1 MIRQLIA
8 CIALLG
14 CGALMA
20 ESPVAIAIH
29 GGAGTIDPA
38 KMSAEKEKAIR
49 EALDRAVHTGHGVL
63 VEGGSSLDAVAAA
76 INILEDA
83 PEFNAGRG
91 AVLTNRETIEMDASI
106 MDGATLD
113 AGAVGSVQGIR
124 HPINAARLV
133 LDESPHVMLI
143 GEGAEE
149 FARQHGVEF
158 KGEDWFRTEFRVDQL
173 RAIQADEQASTALS
187 EDWYSTVGA
196 VAVDAAGNIA
206 AATSTGG
213 MSNKRWGRIGDSPII
228 GAGTY
233 ADNRAC
239 AVSGTGH
246 GEFFIRHAVASDICA
261 RMRYA
266 GQSLEEAA
274 DAVINGVLVEAGAD
288 GGVIAIDR
296 KGNIAMPFNTPG
308 MYRAAID
315 TDGEVEISIYRDDK

>member
-1 MIRQLIA
+1 MIRQFIA

-14 CGALMA
+14 SGALMA

-38 KMSAEKEKAIR
+38 KMSAEREKAIR
-49 EALDRAVHTGHGVL
+49 EALDLAVHTGHGVL

-106 MDGATLD
+106 MDGATLN

-149 FARQHGVEF
+149 FARQHDVEF
-158 KGEDWFRTEFRVDQL
+158 KGEEWFRTEFRVNQL

-196 VAVDAAGNIA
+196 VAVDTSGNIA

-274 DAVINGVLVEAGAD
+274 DAVINGVLVEADANGGA
-288 GGVIAIDR
+288 IAIDR
-296 KGNIAMPFNTPG
+296 NGNIAMPFNTPG

-315 TDGEVEISIYRDDK
+315 TEGHVEISIYRDDK